1 MARDK
6 NFIASRRTNLAA
18 CIAATLAFAATA
30 TVSYATTVTSCL
42 DDGSPGT
49 LRYAVL
55 TADEGGLV
63 DAQGLACTITLQGT
77 SINVD
82 QNSLTIQGPASS
94 TLTIDAAGTSRVFF
108 HGTAAGTLVL
118 NNLTVMNGLATGDR
132 SFGGCVYS
140 LGPIGTT
147 NLVVTGCHARGTT
160 AAGGGGIAAFSTLS
174 MSGGSVD
181 GNLAESTQGANGVA
195 TVGGGGILA
204 DGKVVLRGSSI
215 SGNHAHANGGFA
227 YGGGLYLIAGLDAQN
242 STIDGNLADVETFDA
257 QQSFSIGG
265 GLTTSRTGN
274 NSISFKMT
282 NSTVSR
288 NHADGSGG
296 LLVSGIDTDV
306 ASVINSTISGNVA
319 NIEFGGAA
327 FGQILAMYDT
337 TVAFNTAG
345 SYGGGGLVADGDKLI
360 LQGTIIADNSP
371 TGSMFAADLD
381 GTAVISGED
390 NLVKIV
396 GSSMTLPN
404 GTIRLDPQ
412 LGVLRNNGGPTQT
425 HALMPGSPAIDAG
438 NNSAKAAY
446 DQRSI
451 GFPRTVGAR
460 QDIGAYEYN
469 PDDIFANGFN

>member
-1 MARDK
+1 M
-6 NFIASRRTNLAA
+6 T
-18 CIAATLAFAATA
+18 
-30 TVSYATTVTSCL
+30 
-42 DDGSPGT
+42 
-49 LRYAVL
+49 
-55 TADEGGLV
+55 
-63 DAQGLACTITLQGT
+63 
-77 SINVD
+77 
-82 QNSLTIQGPASS
+82 
-94 TLTIDAAGTSRVFF
+94 
-108 HGTAAGTLVL
+108 
-118 NNLTVMNGLATGDR
+118 
-132 SFGGCVYS
+132 
-140 LGPIGTT
+140 
-147 NLVVTGCHARGTT
+147 
-160 AAGGGGIAAFSTLS
+160 
-174 MSGGSVD
+174 GGSVD
-181 GNLAESTQGANGVA
+181 SNLAESTQGANGVA
-195 TVGGGGILA
+195 TVGGGGVLA

-227 YGGGLYLIAGLDAQN
+227 YGGGIYLISGLDAQN
-242 STIDGNLADVETFDA
+242 STIDGNVADVETFDA

-265 GLTTSRTGN
+265 GLTTTRTGN

-288 NHADGSGG
+288 NRADGAGG
-296 LLVSGIDTDV
+296 LLVSGISTDV
-306 ASVINSTISGNVA
+306 DSVINSTISGNVA
-319 NIEFGGAA
+319 TLEFGGAV

-345 SYGGGGLVADGDKLI
+345 SYGGGGLIAEGEKLI

-381 GTAVISGED
+381 GTAVISGEG

-396 GSSMTLPN
+396 GSAMTLPN

-446 DQRSI
+446 DQRST